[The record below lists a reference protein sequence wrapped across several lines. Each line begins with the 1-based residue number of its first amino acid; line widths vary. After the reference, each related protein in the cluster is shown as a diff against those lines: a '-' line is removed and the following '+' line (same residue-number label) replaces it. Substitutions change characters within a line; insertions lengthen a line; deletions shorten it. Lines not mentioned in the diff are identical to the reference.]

1 MQRGTPHDPSDDD
14 VPSSA
19 TGVLGAPPFA
29 TSAHSM
35 VAVHVA
41 SASIS
46 GRCGV
51 QGYFHETNDQRAS
64 RSQALAACCRMSV
77 TNTSRSVPLRP
88 SQYPAH

>member
-1 MQRGTPHDPSDDD
+1 MQRGTPHDSSGDD
-14 VPSSA
+14 VPPSA

-29 TSAHSM
+29 TSAYSM
-35 VAVHVA
+35 AAVHAA
-41 SASIS
+41 SASIP

-51 QGYFHETNDQRAS
+51 QGYFHETDDQRAS

-77 TNTSRSVPLRP
+77 TNTSRSVPFRL